1 MWYIYELYFFLC
13 RKTMDFPKNNN
24 GPIDLKKG
32 PLSMSV
38 ILSKNN
44 CQTFPKIGSG
54 NKLVTL
60 SYKSWNFGPICA
72 RYGWNGCGVCSYEDK
87 RDSYLVAILD
97 KIECLTV
104 GFWCQAICTLKI
116 LTEIWHQFWDK
127 IDGKSICHWNY
138 FHHHFCL
145 KTDVKS

>member
-1 MWYIYELYFFLC
+1 MLIVTPKLFVIYLWTLFFLC

-24 GPIDLKKG
+24 GQIDLKKG
-32 PLSMSV
+32 SLSMSV

-72 RYGWNGCGVCSYEDK
+72 RYSSNGCRVWSSFFLRFAKIRRIAIHKIQRHLAFVKTIFFLCSLKGTFDPSSK
-87 RDSYLVAILD
+87 RVFL
-97 KIECLTV
+97 
-104 GFWCQAICTLKI
+104 
-116 LTEIWHQFWDK
+116 
-127 IDGKSICHWNY
+127 
-138 FHHHFCL
+138 
-145 KTDVKS
+145 